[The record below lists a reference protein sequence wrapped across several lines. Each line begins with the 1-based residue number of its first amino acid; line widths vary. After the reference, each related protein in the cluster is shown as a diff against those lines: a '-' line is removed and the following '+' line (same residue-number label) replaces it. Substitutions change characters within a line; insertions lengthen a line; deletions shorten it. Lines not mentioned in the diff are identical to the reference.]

1 MVQLDE
7 ARFLSELTKL
17 FQSTRD
23 AGSLSITH
31 KRLPERTKR
40 KANDGDDDATGDATV
55 EAAPARFGVLVRART
70 EKKKLS
76 TVVNGADLVKFQA
89 QLAAVVRANA
99 SGLQKKERVK
109 KKAKREG
116 A

>member
-17 FQSTRD
+17 FQATRD
-23 AGSLSITH
+23 AGSLTITH
-31 KRLPERTKR
+31 KRLQQRPKR
-40 KANDGDDDATGDATV
+40 GADDATV
-55 EAAPARFGVLVRART
+55 ETAPARFGVLVRAKT

-99 SGLQKKERVK
+99 SALKKKERAK
-109 KKAKREG
+109 KKQKRSDNKTS
-116 A
+116 